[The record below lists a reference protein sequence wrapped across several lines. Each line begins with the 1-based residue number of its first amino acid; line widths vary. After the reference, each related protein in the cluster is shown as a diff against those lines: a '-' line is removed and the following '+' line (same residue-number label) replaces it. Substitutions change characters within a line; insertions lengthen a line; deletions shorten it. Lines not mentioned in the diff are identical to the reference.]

1 MTPKDDAPQA
11 GAPPDG
17 RMMNGDDHQE
27 QRQQQQGGVIGWM
40 KGRIQ
45 KRSIAASMNNINLD
59 DVQKNAVA
67 AAEDGGDPS
76 DLDIAMGLGHGGV
89 VDDDAGGVKAEDKI
103 DLEAE
108 NDEGLLVGW
117 GKKLQE
123 VEWVQKAVK
132 TVQTNVATQQE
143 LAELRQI
150 HETYKEQIKQ
160 DEEIKALN
168 KKIKKIKKNL
178 KVQRLNGDR
187 TGKRNTFQRNKE
199 QKTLDGKTSRLQ
211 KDIWTFANSS
221 MNSHEY
227 AKAMMRASARLKR
240 KGLNVHKSEKALAME
255 AAVLRNMHRMLS
267 IQKQYTMSK
276 RACDDVSS
284 FIKRC
289 KGWLDNKLADGE
301 MCIMVL
307 EATSKSREILYQ
319 EVLEV
324 QEVILPKFQDP
335 ENHTFKKERLKT
347 VLALPKGLRSMPT
360 FLKGPA
366 QPTMKISLTKKIT
379 DEDPNLRGYKTFKEQ
394 GKAMEEKWKE
404 ELAQYE
410 NMLEV
415 GGKDTKVFFD
425 DDMSELG
432 DSEDE
437 IEANLAAVSIG
448 AAAAKKIQGVTL
460 EEMVTE
466 RQDAAEDDKKE
477 VSIVEPPTETA
488 EEADAAA
495 LQEAQKSAGEE
506 DPDVDEGALP
516 EEVKKEDLD
525 NLLNNEVEEVADAA
539 AEESDTDNVE
549 EGLHQVVEDTLAGV
563 SAEVDVSDDEDGDES
578 QTRDESTK

>member
-1 MTPKDDAPQA
+1 MTPKDASPDAVAAPAQA
-11 GAPPDG
+11 PSEQQDQQHHPD
-17 RMMNGDDHQE
+17 DQ
-27 QRQQQQGGVIGWM
+27 QRGGVMGWV

-45 KRSIAASMNNINLD
+45 KRNITASMNNIKLD
-59 DVQKNAVA
+59 DIERNTIGESQ
-67 AAEDGGDPS
+67 DGEPS
-76 DLDIAMGLGHGGV
+76 DLDIVMGVEDSDNDNPGAIKDG
-89 VDDDAGGVKAEDKI
+89 DKI

-123 VEWVQKAVK
+123 VEWVQK
-132 TVQTNVATQQE
+132 TVQALQDNVANQQE
-143 LAELRQI
+143 LAELREI
-150 HETYKEQIKQ
+150 HETYKEQIKA
-160 DEEIKALN
+160 DEKIKALN

-187 TGKRNTFQRNKE
+187 TEKRNTFQRSKE
-199 QKTLDGKTSRLQ
+199 QAALDARTSRLQ
-211 KDIWTFANSS
+211 KAIWTFANSS

-240 KGLNVHKSEKALAME
+240 KGFNVHKSEKALAME
-255 AAVLRNMHRMLS
+255 AAVLRNMHRMLA

-276 RACDDVSS
+276 RACSDVSS

-301 MCIMVL
+301 MCIMIL

-319 EVLEV
+319 EVVDV
-324 QEVILPKFQDP
+324 QEALIPKFQDP
-335 ENHTFKKERLKT
+335 KDHTFKKERMKT
-347 VLALPKGLRSMPT
+347 ILALPKGLRSMPT

-366 QPTMKISLTKKIT
+366 RPIMKISLTKKS
-379 DEDPNLRGYKTFKEQ
+379 DPNEDPNLKGYKTFKEQ
-394 GKAMEEKWKE
+394 GKAMEAAWKE
-404 ELAQYE
+404 EMAQYE

-415 GGKDTKVFFD
+415 GGRETKIFEPD
-425 DDMSELG
+425 DVSDLG

-437 IEANLAAVSIG
+437 IEKNLAAVSIG
-448 AAAAKKIQGVTL
+448 AAAAKKS
-460 EEMVTE
+460 
-466 RQDAAEDDKKE
+466 QDQKEDDGAGSDVDKKAL
-477 VSIVEPPTETA
+477 SGVEAPSETTA

-495 LQEAQKSAGEE
+495 LQEAQQAGAPGEE

-516 EEVKKEDLD
+516 AEVNKKDLD
-525 NLLNNEVEEVADAA
+525 DLLNKEVEEEVADA
-539 AEESDTDNVE
+539 DGTDSHAIE

-563 SAEVDVSDDEDGDES
+563 SAEADISGDEDADDTE
-578 QTRDESTK
+578 TRDESTK